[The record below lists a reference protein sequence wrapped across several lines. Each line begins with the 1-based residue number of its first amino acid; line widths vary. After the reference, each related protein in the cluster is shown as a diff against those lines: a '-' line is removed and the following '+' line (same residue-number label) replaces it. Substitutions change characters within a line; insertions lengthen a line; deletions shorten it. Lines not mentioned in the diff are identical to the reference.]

1 MGIPTSSRES
11 FDLLEGQGVIPND
24 LAARLRKMIGFRNIA
39 VHQYQQLNIDD
50 DTEG

>member
-1 MGIPTSSRES
+1 
-11 FDLLEGQGVIPND
+11 VKYIPND